1 MAKKEK
7 KIMSKKSKMRK
18 LISLFVLL
26 VLFIVLYFVVETVN
40 KGKEKANEAKNEASI
55 SIHKMD
61 VANIIS
67 FSYQYEGIQYLFQKE
82 NDVWICTN
90 DTSIELDQNLVD
102 NLIHK
107 FKDVSASRIVE
118 ENSSDLSQYGLDN
131 PTNIIKVTDKFD
143 KTVIFN
149 IGNENKIV
157 NGYYIKTQENNTVY
171 LIDNFP
177 SFFNKN
183 LDDLKKVQDDSN
195 STDTTTQE

>member
-26 VLFIVLYFVVETVN
+26 VLFIALYFVVETVN

-177 SFFNKN
+177 TFFNKN
-183 LDDLKKVQDDSN
+183 LDDLKKVQDDS
-195 STDTTTQE
+195 SSADTTTQE

>member
-26 VLFIVLYFVVETVN
+26 VLFIALYFVVETVN

>member
-26 VLFIVLYFVVETVN
+26 VLFIALYFVVETVN

-177 SFFNKN
+177 TFFNKN

>member
-1 MAKKEK
+1 
-7 KIMSKKSKMRK
+7 MSKKSKMRK

-26 VLFIVLYFVVETVN
+26 VLFIALYFVVETVN

>member
-177 SFFNKN
+177 TFFNKN

>member
-1 MAKKEK
+1 
-7 KIMSKKSKMRK
+7 MSKKSKMRK

-177 SFFNKN
+177 TFFNKN